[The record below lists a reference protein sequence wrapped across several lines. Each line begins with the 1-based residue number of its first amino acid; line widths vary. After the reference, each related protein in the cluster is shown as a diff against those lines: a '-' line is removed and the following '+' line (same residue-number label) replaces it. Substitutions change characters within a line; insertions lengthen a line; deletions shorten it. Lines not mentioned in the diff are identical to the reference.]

1 MKKQL
6 FLILALVFVFASLV
20 TSVSA
25 AANEY
30 YEYKV
35 AYTTA
40 APAIDGAIT
49 DDAWNQ
55 APWAEITHAIEN
67 SPAWGDIPAKFKV
80 LHDGKYLYFAVEV
93 FDDTIAEWDSIGLMF
108 SDVRAEDPRLGPN
121 NTVSFR
127 RCQSEFIVESGIG
140 KNGNFDAPQREGDN
154 LVSIVDWKMVMT
166 TDNGGATTGYVVEA
180 KLEYLLEFPERIYF
194 NAQWGNDETD
204 YTGDSA
210 WNPYW
215 GWNLLGISTTAYG
228 ELVFLAEGEAA
239 DTTEDSVTPEDS
251 ETPKETE
258 TPDDTD
264 TSDSSSFED
273 TDSSSFEDT
282 DGTDTTMSEGAT
294 TPADSTNTGDDQ
306 VADSRFPVVWIV
318 AVAVAVAIIVTAIVM
333 VKRKKA

>member
-204 YTGDSA
+204 YAGDSA

-273 TDSSSFEDT
+273 TD
-282 DGTDTTMSEGAT
+282 GTDTTMSEGAT